1 MYAVILATRR
11 LFTEPR
17 IMVQAGPKVL
27 TRYREEGGVKE
38 KFEGE
43 WIDPDANWRTI
54 ALAIDVSAIIVG
66 VWVIVRKP

>member
-1 MYAVILATRR
+1 
-11 LFTEPR
+11 
-17 IMVQAGPKVL
+17 MVQAGPKVL